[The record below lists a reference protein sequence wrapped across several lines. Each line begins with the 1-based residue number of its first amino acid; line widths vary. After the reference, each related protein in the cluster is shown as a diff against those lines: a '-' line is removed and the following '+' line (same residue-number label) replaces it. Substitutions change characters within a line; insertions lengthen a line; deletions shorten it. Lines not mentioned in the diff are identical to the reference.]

1 MKKWMVVLCV
11 MVLGLGVLAG
21 CGNNDDDL
29 MRIYI
34 GATPRPHHEILDYIT
49 PMLRD
54 AGIDLRV
61 VPFTDFSMPN
71 IALHEGQIHANYFQ
85 HVPFLNAY
93 IYNTG
98 NNLHVVGEV
107 HVEPMGAYS
116 LTLGNVLDIPDGGR
130 VAIPGDATNGG
141 RALMLLAEAGLI
153 GLPDYINPA
162 AGVLA
167 TMASIEYNPRNL
179 RFNELA
185 AEFLPQ
191 VLMNRDADLAIINT
205 NHLIAGTD
213 LCPVEDSLIRESLV
227 GNPYANVLVVR
238 PDYANNPYI
247 LTLFEYLTSEAVRAF
262 IQRSYTGIEPV
273 F

>member
-1 MKKWMVVLCV
+1 MKKWIVLCV
-11 MVLGLGVLAG
+11 VMLGLGLLAG
-21 CGNNDDDL
+21 CSNRDDDL
-29 MRIYI
+29 VRIYI

-49 PMLRD
+49 PMLRE

-61 VPFTDFSMPN
+61 RPFTDFTMPN
-71 IALHEGQIHANYFQ
+71 IALAEGQIHANYFQ

-93 IYNTG
+93 ITNTG
-98 NNLHVVGEV
+98 NPLHVVGEV

-116 LTLGNVLDIPDGGR
+116 LDLENVMDIRDGGL

-153 GLPDYINPA
+153 GLPDTINPA

-167 TMASIEYNPRNL
+167 TVADISYNPRNL
-179 RFNELA
+179 SFIELA

-191 VLMNRDADLAIINT
+191 VLMNREADLSVVNT

-213 LCPVEDSLIRESLV
+213 LCPVNDSLIRESLV

-238 PDYANNPYI
+238 PEYADNPYI
-247 LTLFEYLTSEAVRAF
+247 LTIFEYLTSEAVRAF

>member
-1 MKKWMVVLCV
+1 MKKWIAIACV
-11 MVLGLGVLAG
+11 MMLGLGLLAG
-21 CGNNDDDL
+21 CGDRDSDL
-29 MRIYI
+29 VRIYV

-61 VPFTDFSMPN
+61 VPFTDFNMPN
-71 IALHEGQIHANYFQ
+71 IALTDGQIHANYFQ

-93 IYNTG
+93 IGNTG
-98 NNLHVVGEV
+98 NQLHVVGEI

-116 LTLGNVLDIPDGGR
+116 LDLDNVMDIPDGGL

-153 GLPDYINPA
+153 GLPDTINPA

-167 TMASIEYNPRNL
+167 TVADISYNPRNL
-179 RFNELA
+179 RFTELA

-191 VLMNRDADLAIINT
+191 VLMNREADLSVINT
-205 NHLIAGTD
+205 NHLIAGTN

-238 PDYANNPYI
+238 PEYANNPYI
-247 LTLFEYLTSEAVRAF
+247 QTIFEYLTSEAVRAF
-262 IQRSYTGIEPV
+262 IHRTYTGIEPV